1 MVSKG
6 PAVRSFLEQT
16 TSELF
21 ALMDIAWWCN
31 GWVLGVEVDDDNMR
45 TPSVLADFAQD
56 LCGTGDRAKL
66 QLVKRMEEEEE
77 EKVQPRL
84 VFMLWQANM
93 LKQLMQWDHLD
104 EALWDVRNLLPSLLE
119 VLVLV
124 MIQPDPQEQL
134 GQALRALRRMQ
145 CLLYG
150 AWQLPVEAAVYS
162 PGQPDGILEA
172 KRAACRA
179 LREVL
184 NFHEGFSYCCGLPE
198 YRQHRKYF
206 PPGALFICPV
216 LHGHDSV
223 CGCCQKG
230 TLHPQHLVVLA
241 TKLRFFCCIG

>member
-1 MVSKG
+1 MACHCPERVMPLIPCSCSVIWEAPLVG
-6 PAVRSFLEQT
+6 EAVRVPPSPGARASL
-16 TSELF
+16 SLPSPG
-21 ALMDIAWWCN
+21 A
-31 GWVLGVEVDDDNMR
+31 
-45 TPSVLADFAQD
+45 PSVVADFAQD
-56 LCGTGDRAKL
+56 LCGTGDRATL
-66 QLVKRMEEEEE
+66 QVVKRTEEEEE
-77 EKVQPRL
+77 EIQPRL

-104 EALWDVRNLLPSLLE
+104 EALWNVRNLLPSLPE

-145 CLLYG
+145 CLLCG

-184 NFHEGFSYCCGLPE
+184 NFHEGILGHSFFAMSPRNMLGCPQKKPAVNTEEVRAGQHPLDFKLPRTAIVKE
-198 YRQHRKYF
+198 TRK
-206 PPGALFICPV
+206 
-216 LHGHDSV
+216 
-223 CGCCQKG
+223 
-230 TLHPQHLVVLA
+230 
-241 TKLRFFCCIG
+241 